1 MSFALNF
8 VEVYPVE
15 AIYLED
21 LAPKLHELVPN
32 LRERQTMKQETN
44 RKYRKCMKIKNS
56 LTTNIRSTTEADESD
71 EHSQRFIAL

>member
-8 VEVYPVE
+8 VLEVYPVE

-32 LRERQTMKQETN
+32 LRDRRQTMKQETN
-44 RKYRKCMKIKNS
+44 RLKKMYENKEQSDNQYKKHYYRS
-56 LTTNIRSTTEADESD
+56 
-71 EHSQRFIAL
+71 